1 MVAAI
6 GTYGALRGVN
16 VALALAY
23 PSRPTIAT
31 VSACVTHP
39 GAALSTTA
47 KSGPDDRA
55 VVAEDA
61 VECGAAA
68 AGAAEARVCDVGAL
82 GPAQAT
88 RPTTIPASDT
98 RVFTGT
104 SKPCYPSA
112 VLMERSRG
120 ENRYGVLSVCGTMSQ
135 GEKRHG
141 HCHWLWI

>member
-55 VVAEDA
+55 VVAGDA

-68 AGAAEARVCDVGAL
+68 AGAAEALVCDVGAL
-82 GPAQAT
+82 GPGPAQAT

-104 SKPCYPSA
+104 SKPLLP
-112 VLMERSRG
+112 
-120 ENRYGVLSVCGTMSQ
+120 LSGAHGTVT
-135 GEKRHG
+135 
-141 HCHWLWI
+141 W